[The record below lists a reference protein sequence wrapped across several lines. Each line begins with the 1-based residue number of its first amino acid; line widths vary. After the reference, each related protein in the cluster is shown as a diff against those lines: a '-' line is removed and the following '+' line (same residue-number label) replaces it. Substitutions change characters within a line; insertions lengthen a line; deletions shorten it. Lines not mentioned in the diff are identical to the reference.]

1 MKDRKLEKVISSI
14 EKEFGAWL
22 RVVYYYIVDTRGKA
36 NFDWNDIAGI
46 TALAY
51 NSYLTQNEEVKDTV
65 EFLKNYLDNF
75 FLDFRKQEKGG
86 GEEMKESKKSMWW
99 KSLSV
104 EEQQDPKNVKKLWHR
119 GYFRR
124 RREDK
129 ELANVIA
136 YAQKQLSDFN
146 EHISSLRN
154 LIDEADKLGVFDSL
168 KKRIIG
174 YLFSIDETNTEEPQE
189 VLAEQTK
196 EEDKL

>member
-1 MKDRKLEKVISSI
+1 M
-14 EKEFGAWL
+14 
-22 RVVYYYIVDTRGKA
+22 
-36 NFDWNDIAGI
+36 
-46 TALAY
+46 
-51 NSYLTQNEEVKDTV
+51 
-65 EFLKNYLDNF
+65 
-75 FLDFRKQEKGG
+75 
-86 GEEMKESKKSMWW
+86 
-99 KSLSV
+99 
-104 EEQQDPKNVKKLWHR
+104 
-119 GYFRR
+119 
-124 RREDK
+124 
-129 ELANVIA
+129 ANVIA